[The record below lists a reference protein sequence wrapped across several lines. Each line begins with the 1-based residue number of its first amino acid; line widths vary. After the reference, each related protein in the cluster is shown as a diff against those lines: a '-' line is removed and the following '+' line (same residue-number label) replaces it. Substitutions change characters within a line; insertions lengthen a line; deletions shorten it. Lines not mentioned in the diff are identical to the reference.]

1 MRPRAKPKSGA
12 GSPASYVGRRMR
24 LRLKGARL
32 SLAPIEVR
40 CGTNRSNAA
49 ACAITHASSRKRIA
63 RTDAHQGENRV
74 RQADK
79 RGR

>member
-49 ACAITHASSRKRIA
+49 ACAITHAS
-63 RTDAHQGENRV
+63 
-74 RQADK
+74 
-79 RGR
+79 